1 MDTTLNT
8 SQQPS
13 LVLDVSRDRMSY
25 LVYGGS
31 NEEQHGEI
39 VLDDSVS
46 DYCKAVENAI
56 YDNSFLLNDYNR
68 TTIALH
74 SNHFQLMP
82 QELVEAGMARR
93 VLDASFT
100 TVDGDVLTC
109 PIEGTDA
116 AIACDAYRGVVGFM
130 RRTFPAATLLHHLA
144 PLCSYCV
151 RAYAEE
157 TGCLHININDK
168 EAHIVV
174 IKQGKLQMANTFA
187 YRSLEDVAYYALN
200 SWKTCGMESRRDK
213 VMLTGDNALRSELAE
228 QLRQWIAY
236 VMPEVM
242 PASVLKLGRN
252 ATTLPFNL
260 IALAL

>member
-1 MDTTLNT
+1 MLA
-8 SQQPS
+8 
-13 LVLDVSRDRMSY
+13 LDVSRERISY
-25 LVYGGS
+25 LVYGGREDAQS
-31 NEEQHGEI
+31 GEI
-39 VLDDSVS
+39 TLDSTVS
-46 DYCKAVENAI
+46 DHCKAVENAV
-56 YDNSFLLNDYNR
+56 YDNAFLLDDYSK

-74 SNHFQLMP
+74 SQHFQLMP
-82 QELVEAGMARR
+82 QELVEAGLARK

-100 TVDGDVLTC
+100 TIEGDILTC
-109 PIEGTDA
+109 PIDGTDA
-116 AIACDAYRGVVGFM
+116 AIACDTDGGIVGFM

-151 RAYAEE
+151 KAYAEE
-157 TGCLHININDK
+157 TGCLHINLNDK

-174 IKQGKLQMANTFA
+174 VKQGKLQMANTFA

-213 VMLTGDNALRSELAE
+213 VMLTGDNALRTELAE

-260 IALAL
+260 ITLVFSNQRSVISFQ